1 MAWRE
6 GEKIG
11 PYLLLGQLG
20 QGGMATV
27 YKAQHVE
34 LNRLVALKV
43 MHQALQEDPSFIT
56 RFQREAQ
63 IVSGLEHPHIVPI
76 YDYQQHEGQP
86 YLVMKLIE
94 GETLKSRMNRGA
106 LSLDEILEV
115 MTAVGSALTYA
126 HKKGVLHRDIK
137 PSNIVLDKE
146 NIPYVTDFGLARIAA
161 LGESTISAD
170 MLLGTPHY
178 ISPEQARGG
187 RNLDSRADI
196 YSLGVVLYELIVGR
210 VPFTGDTP
218 YSIIHDHIYT
228 PLPLPSAANPE
239 IPQAVE
245 AVLLKALAKDP
256 DDRYATADDCINDF
270 RGAVQTS
277 HLTAL
282 NPDRASVASVSLA
295 RLRDAAQDQQPTPR
309 RVIPAPRAGSTA
321 SKMLTAPS
329 ARARRFWRTS
339 GLVAFL
345 TLCMASV
352 IVSVSA
358 ADTLSQLFREINFE
372 GQSALRPFLR
382 EENALPYRVSAQMLL
397 ETSPATSP
405 ENPVDYLMTAQSAW
419 IEGDATTAAE
429 AIEQGYAL
437 TDEDPL
443 YWLAAAQIAYEAAYT
458 NEAIAY
464 ALLAYQAAGTNPESL
479 IQVRTIGGEFLFNVV
494 ESHTFDP
501 QEVVRSVL
509 SETDTQAFTTASP
522 ILLLLTAKQNVQAGR
537 PRIAEGLLER
547 LSTQY
552 EQLPE
557 YQLVLGELYAVQGE
571 SERALAAW
579 DSILETENVPT
590 WITEKAEL
598 LTETLED

>member
-170 MLLGTPHY
+170 MLLGTPQY
-178 ISPEQARGG
+178 ISPEQARGA
-187 RNLDSRADI
+187 RNLDGRADI

-239 IPQAVE
+239 IPRAVE

-270 RGAVQTS
+270 RRAVQTS
-277 HLTAL
+277 HLTTL

-295 RLRDAAQDQQPTPR
+295 RMRDAAEDQQPTPH
-309 RVIPAPRAGSTA
+309 RVIPSPRAGSTA
-321 SKMLTAPS
+321 SKMMAALS
-329 ARARRFWRTS
+329 ARTRRFWRTS
-339 GLVAFL
+339 GLVAFF
-345 TLCMASV
+345 TICMASV

-358 ADTLSQLFREINFE
+358 ADTLGQLFREINFE
-372 GQSALRPFLR
+372 GQSPLRPFLR
-382 EENALPYRVSAQMLL
+382 EENALPYRVTAQMLL
-397 ETSPATSP
+397 EINPATSP
-405 ENPVDYLMTAQSAW
+405 ENPADYLMAAQAAW
-419 IEGDATTAAE
+419 LEGDKAAAAT

-437 TDEDPL
+437 TEDDPL
-443 YWLAAAQIAYEAAYT
+443 YWLAATQTAYEAAQT

-464 ALLAYQAAGTNPESL
+464 VLLAYEAAVDDESSL
-479 IQVRTIGGEFLFNVV
+479 YQVRTIGGEFLFTVV
-494 ESHTFDP
+494 ESHTFEP
-501 QEVVRSVL
+501 QEVVRSVM
-509 SETDTQAFTTASP
+509 SETDVQSFTAATP
-522 ILLLLTAKQNVQAGR
+522 ILQLLTAKQNIQSDR
-537 PRIAEGLLER
+537 LRIAEGLLER
-547 LSTQY
+547 LSTEYSQI
-552 EQLPE
+552 PE
-557 YQLVLGELYAVQGE
+557 YQLVLGELYAAQGE
-571 SERALAAW
+571 PERAMAAW
-579 DSILETENVPT
+579 DAILESENVPI
-590 WITEKAEL
+590 WITERAEF
-598 LTETLED
+598 LTDTLED